1 MKYTLE
7 YHPHVVSEDIPRLG
21 SNKTLVEKIILAKL
35 TEHPEHFGQPLTG
48 VLKNYRKL
56 RVSSYRVI
64 FRVNS
69 NIVTIEKIGHRST
82 IYKEAIKRLMK
93 NL

>member
-7 YHPHVVSEDIPRLG
+7 YHPCVVSEDIPRLG
-21 SNKTLVEKIILAKL
+21 PNKSRVEKIILTKL

-56 RVSSYRVI
+56 RVGFYRVI
-64 FRVNS
+64 FRVNK
-69 NIVTIEKIGHRST
+69 NTVTIEKIGNRSVV
-82 IYKEAIKRLMK
+82 YKEAVKRLIK
-93 NL
+93 KL